1 MSTAKFDRMALEA
14 MLVSLRPRLHRYAAR
29 MAGSTVEGED
39 IVQEAVVKALAAHDG
54 G

>member
-1 MSTAKFDRMALEA
+1 